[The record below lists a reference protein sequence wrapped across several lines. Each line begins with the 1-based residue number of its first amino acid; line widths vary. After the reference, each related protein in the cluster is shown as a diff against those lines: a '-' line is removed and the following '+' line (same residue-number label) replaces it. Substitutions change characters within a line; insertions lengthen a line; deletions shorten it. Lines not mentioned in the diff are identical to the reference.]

1 MTPDVKAEI
10 KNALWGCL
18 EIPLYLKIGTTRFT
32 GTLDAFKRSI
42 WIPALL
48 IPVVAIVIPNPE
60 PYADKSHLWAIC
72 LLMLQMFLSTSCFI
86 AGIYFFRMKH
96 VTNEQF
102 LRCITCYNW
111 LSLPSFII
119 NIPLMMLAVTGV
131 NTWDD
136 VYAMMILLVL
146 YSYTYVAFMI
156 TYTLRINGYLGCAF
170 ALMALL
176 IDDIVRNICTYFMLH
191 F

>member
-1 MTPDVKAEI
+1 MSPAVKDEI
-10 KNALWGCL
+10 RNALWGCL
-18 EIPLYLKIGTTRFT
+18 EIPLYLKKGSTRFV
-32 GTLDAFKRSI
+32 GTSDAFKRSL
-42 WIPALL
+42 WIPILL
-48 IPVVAIVIPNPE
+48 VPVVAMIIPNPE

-72 LLMLQMFLSTSCFI
+72 LLMLQMFLSTSGFI

-102 LRCITCYNW
+102 LSCITSYNW
-111 LSLPSFII
+111 LSLSSFVI
-119 NIPLMMLAVTGV
+119 NIPLMLLAFTGI

-136 VYAMMILLVL
+136 VYAMMILLAL
-146 YSYTYVAFMI
+146 YSYSFLAFMI

-170 ALMALL
+170 AMMALL
-176 IDDIVRNICTYFMLH
+176 IGEIVGNICTYFMLH